1 MILNLETVFLIQI
14 SDHDTENLHFPGVGE
29 EAARCEIFFC
39 SSEFLFVKPHSLR
52 QANHFL
58 TQLQALKTFRV
69 AQVCCPVVIQ
79 PRSDENIER
88 YHAVVRLVRL
98 EPDCFEIYLP

>member
-1 MILNLETVFLIQI
+1 MILNLETVFVMQV

-29 EAARCEIFFC
+29 EAARCEIFFF

-58 TQLQALKTFRV
+58 TRLQALTNL
-69 AQVCCPVVIQ
+69 PEI
-79 PRSDENIER
+79 I
-88 YHAVVRLVRL
+88 
-98 EPDCFEIYLP
+98 FEQRPKDDSS

>member
-1 MILNLETVFLIQI
+1 MILNLETVFLTQV

-58 TQLQALKTFRV
+58 TQLQALKNL
-69 AQVCCPVVIQ
+69 PEI
-79 PRSDENIER
+79 I
-88 YHAVVRLVRL
+88 
-98 EPDCFEIYLP
+98 FEHQSPKDDSS